1 MKKTIK
7 RINKAFGKIYDMGDS
22 GLDYMD
28 KCVEDE
34 IMQHVYNETL
44 DTLSKAELEE
54 LADTLEA
61 VVYNAEFDL
70 ETF

>member
-1 MKKTIK
+1 MKNTIK
-7 RINKAFGKIYDMGDS
+7 RINKTFGKIYDLGDS

-28 KCVEDE
+28 KCIEDDV
-34 IMQHVYNETL
+34 MQHVYNETL
-44 DTLSKAELEE
+44 ATLTKAQLEE

-61 VVYNAEFDL
+61 VLYNAEFDL

>member
-44 DTLSKAELEE
+44 TTLSKAELEE

-70 ETF
+70 EVF

>member
-44 DTLSKAELEE
+44 ATLSKAELEE

-70 ETF
+70 EVY

>member
-1 MKKTIK
+1 MKNTSK
-7 RINKAFGKIYDMGDS
+7 RINKAFSKIYDMGDS

-34 IMQHVYNETL
+34 VMQHVYNETL
-44 DTLSKAELEE
+44 DQLTKAELKE

-70 ETF
+70 EM